1 MGVLA
6 TTVDGR
12 METLFPDDPYKRL
25 LVQTLAD
32 RLAEA
37 TAEVL
42 HQYVRKQMWGYAL
55 TNN

>member
-1 MGVLA
+1 
-6 TTVDGR
+6 